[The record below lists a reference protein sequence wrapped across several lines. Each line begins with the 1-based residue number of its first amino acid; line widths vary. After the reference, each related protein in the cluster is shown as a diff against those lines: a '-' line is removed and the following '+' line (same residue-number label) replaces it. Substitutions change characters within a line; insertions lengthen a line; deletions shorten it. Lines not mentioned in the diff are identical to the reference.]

1 MWLVEEYTRAIY
13 GERFMLIVDRAVGLA
28 AVMVEE
34 SLERI
39 VPYHTSDFVGDFQ
52 ICCDFPQYFKKA
64 MRESK
69 CRINA

>member
-28 AVMVEE
+28 DVMYGGR
-34 SLERI
+34 SLLRGI
-39 VPYHTSDFVGDFQ
+39 SDFGGDFQ
-52 ICCDFPQYFKKA
+52 IICCDFPQYFKKA